1 MAAVSALFTDFYS
14 LTMAQGYWKQNQN
27 RQTVDRKTVDR
38 KAIFEMFFRWQ
49 PFSGGYAIF
58 AGLGTLLDDL
68 ASLSFSGEDLDY
80 LKSLGMFEDA
90 FIEYLKNFH
99 FTGSLWA
106 MDEGTVV
113 FPHEPLIRVEGS
125 LIECQII
132 EGMLLNII
140 NFQSLIATKAR
151 RVWIASGKGSFMEF
165 GLRRA
170 QGPDGAMS
178 ASRAA
183 YIGGAIGTSNT
194 LAGKIFG
201 IPALGTMAHSWVM
214 SFPSEEEAFNAYA
227 EMYPDKSVFLIDT
240 YDTLKSGIVSA
251 ISVGKKLKKMG
262 KSFGV
267 RLDSGD
273 IQYLSTEVRKRL
285 NDAGLEQATITAS
298 NDLDESIIET
308 LVNSGVPVD
317 VWGVGTRMVT
327 GGNDAAFTG
336 VYKMTACEDADG
348 RMAPVMKFSDN
359 PEKTTNPGPKQ
370 VWRIRDSQG
379 AAVADVLSLDSGADA
394 ETIELGYRYRFWHPS
409 ADYRHF
415 YHVTEWQPQPLLK
428 KYIADGKPCGPRPS
442 LSEIR
447 AYSADDLETFDSTYK
462 RMLKPHVYKV
472 SITEKLRN
480 LKLELITSYLS
491 EL

>member
-1 MAAVSALFTDFYS
+1 MAAVSALFTDYYS

-27 RQTVDRKTVDR
+27 RHVADRRAV
-38 KAIFEMFFRWQ
+38 FEMFFRWQ
-49 PFSGGYAIF
+49 PFGGGYAIF
-58 AGLGTLLDDL
+58 AGLGTLLDNL
-68 ASLSFSGEDLDY
+68 TSLSFSGEDLDY
-80 LKSLGMFEDA
+80 LKSQGIFEDA

-99 FTGSLWA
+99 FNGSLWA
-106 MDEGTVV
+106 MDEGTVI
-113 FPHEPLIRVEGS
+113 FPHEPLVRIEGS

-170 QGPDGAMS
+170 QGPDGALS
-178 ASRAA
+178 AAKAA

-214 SFPSEEEAFNAYA
+214 SFSSEEESFNAYA
-227 EMYPDKSVFLIDT
+227 EMYPDKAVFLIDT

-251 ISVGKKLKKMG
+251 ISAGRKLKKKG
-262 KSFGV
+262 KNFGV

-285 NDAGLEQATITAS
+285 DGAGLNEATITAS
-298 NDLDESIIET
+298 NDLDESIIEN

-317 VWGVGTRMVT
+317 VWGVGTRLVT

-336 VYKMTACEDADG
+336 VYKMTACEDTDG
-348 RMAPVMKFSDN
+348 RMAPVMKVSDN

-370 VWRIRDSQG
+370 VWRIRDHQG
-379 AAVADVLSLDSGADA
+379 AALADVLSLDSGADA
-394 ETIELGYRYRFWHPS
+394 ETLKLGYRYRFWHPS

-415 YHVTEWQPQPLLK
+415 YHITEWQPQPLLK
-428 KYIADGKPCGPRPS
+428 KYIADGKPCCPQPS
-442 LSEIR
+442 LDEIR
-447 AYSADDLETFDSTYK
+447 AHSTDDLETFDSSYK
-462 RMLKPHVYKV
+462 RLLNPHVYKV
-472 SITEKLRN
+472 SITEKLRE
-480 LKLELITSYLS
+480 LKLELITSHLG